1 MGRNNNRTLNMTLE
15 EFTINLEKEFEA
27 VEPGTFKPDTNY
39 RDIKNWSSIYALIV
53 VAFVDLN
60 FDIILNAKDLKDTNT
75 VKELYELVL
84 SKHV

>member
-1 MGRNNNRTLNMTLE
+1 MTLE
-15 EFTINLEKEFEA
+15 EFTVNLEKEFEDI
-27 VEPGTFKPDTNY
+27 EPGTFTPDTNY

-60 FDIILNAKDLKDTNT
+60 FNVILNAQDLKNTDTIRQ
-75 VKELYELVL
+75 LYELVK